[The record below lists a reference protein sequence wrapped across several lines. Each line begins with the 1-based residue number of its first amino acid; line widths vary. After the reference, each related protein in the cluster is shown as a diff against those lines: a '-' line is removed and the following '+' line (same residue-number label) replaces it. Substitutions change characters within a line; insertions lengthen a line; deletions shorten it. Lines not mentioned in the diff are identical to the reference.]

1 MTCFSFLHWQAVEE
15 RPETKSGKERRQ
27 GGFNE
32 EEQLVAAC
40 FAGLDLG
47 RRSKGEIWWLEID
60 DQSTKLPDFVPL
72 LVVKAGPWKGS
83 TRSVRV
89 VAVVKVGACGCA
101 ARRLA
106 NLDWPGLV
114 SEAKGK
120 LEDER

>member
-1 MTCFSFLHWQAVEE
+1 ME
-15 RPETKSGKERRQ
+15 RPETTSGKGRRQ

-32 EEQLVAAC
+32 EQQRLLQLCGV
-40 FAGLDLG
+40 GHLG
-47 RRSKGEIWWLEID
+47 RRSKGEIGWLEIH
-60 DQSTKLPDFVPL
+60 DQSTKLPDSVPL
-72 LVVKAGPWKGS
+72 IVVKAGPWKGS

-101 ARRLA
+101 TRRLA